1 MTMSCERT
9 SSEWNLR
16 VSDDECAHCGGSGVL
31 NVVAAHDGQAG
42 WQNQRYA
49 AACHACLRGF
59 EMGQI
64 L

>member
-1 MTMSCERT
+1 M
-9 SSEWNLR
+9 
-16 VSDDECAHCGGSGVL
+16 SDDECMHCGGSGVL
-31 NVVAAHDGQAG
+31 NIVSVHDGQAG
-42 WQNQRYA
+42 RVNQRYA